1 MRETKSV
8 RRKDIDILK
17 GIGILLVVIGHSIP
31 ELPNFSN
38 LIYLFHM
45 PLFFYISGIFFRAN
59 KSIQELTNKKLKAL
73 ILPYFAYLLIFNSKA
88 IIGFSI
94 NCLKGIS
101 NEKLKFYGE
110 HFLDQLYG
118 GSRLTGDLS
127 VFWFIPCLFFTQ
139 IIYAFVARQN
149 VSIRVLTISV
159 FYGLAIVN
167 QFIFPEYSLPLALN
181 ISLFAIVFFHLG
193 YLIKDKLLDH
203 KVYNI
208 LMLLVILSA
217 SYRLFSG
224 EYGISL
230 NMKEVNY
237 GYPVLSIFTALS
249 FINLTFVIAR
259 KMQNSN
265 FITNRIFVLLGNASM
280 TIMFVHQ
287 FIKHHIFWDHQVQNP
302 IVVTLGVTGIS
313 IAIFLIQDSSKYMQY
328 LFLGKPFLGRAK
340 A

>member
-45 PLFFYISGIFFRAN
+45 PLFFYISGIFFKAN
-59 KSIQELTNKKLKAL
+59 KSIQELTDKKLKAL
-73 ILPYFAYLLIFNSKA
+73 ILPYFTYLLIFNSKA
-88 IIGFSI
+88 IIGFLV
-94 NCLKGIS
+94 NCIKGIS
-101 NEKLKFYGE
+101 NEKLRFYGE
-110 HFLDQLYG
+110 HFLNQLYG

-139 IIYAFVARQN
+139 IIYALVAKQN
-149 VSIRVLTISV
+149 VYIRMLAIST

-167 QFIFPEYSLPLALN
+167 QFIFPEYSLPLAIN

-193 YLIKDKLLDH
+193 HLIKDKLLENSI
-203 KVYNI
+203 YNI
-208 LMLLVILSA
+208 LMVLVILAA
-217 SYRLFSG
+217 SYLLFSG
-224 EYGISL
+224 KSEISL

-237 GYPVLSIFTALS
+237 GYPILSIFTALA
-249 FINLTFVIAR
+249 FINLTFMVAR
-259 KMQNSN
+259 KMQDSD
-265 FITNRIFVLLGNASM
+265 FIANRVFILLGNASM

-287 FIKHHIFWDHQVQNP
+287 FIKHHIFWEHQIQNP
-302 IVVTLGVTGIS
+302 IIVTFGVTAIS
-313 IAIFLIQDSSKYMQY
+313 IVIFLIQDSSKYMQY
-328 LFLGKPFLGRAK
+328 LFLGKRLSGRAK